1 MSWCECNDSCE
12 GYTLDVHQLEQFRH
26 SEERAEKWGLQRGE
40 KFTSCSTNLHYIAG
54 SELLP
59 KKCRKHVDSSGL
71 SQSSFGYHYGRPT
84 SGTQEGEK
92 HGTRKYR
99 KHVDSSGPSKLSS
112 GYHYGRP
119 TSGTQEGEKHGTRKY
134 RKHVDSSGPSK
145 LSSGYHYGRPTSGTQ
160 EGEKHGTRKYRKHVD
175 SSGPSKL
182 SSGYHYGRPTS
193 GTQEG
198 EKHGTRKY
206 RKHVDSSGPSKLSS
220 GYHYGRPTSGTQ
232 EGEKHGTRKY
242 RKHVDSSGPSK
253 LSSGYHYGRPTTGTQ
268 EGEKPVAVKGDCLV
282 FRADSPDP
290 YFWYDGGDCL
300 EDVFV
305 HWGDWYYGT
314 TCRSVGLPEEGFE
327 GCSQWNNQPVSNV
340 YLSNCDQRQPA
351 SAANATRQSTWATE
365 EQVHSTKRSQF
376 TKPPTIHSWPYY
388 GEYFEE
394 YEESCESCVIVENMP
409 RSRGRIALP
418 TKDVLTWIAREGAS
432 YVYTLEFKN
441 SSKCSVLSVSI

>member
-119 TSGTQEGEKHGTRKY
+119 TSGTQEGEK
-134 RKHVDSSGPSK
+134 
-145 LSSGYHYGRPTSGTQ
+145 
-160 EGEKHGTRKYRKHVD
+160 
-175 SSGPSKL
+175 
-182 SSGYHYGRPTS
+182 
-193 GTQEG
+193 
-198 EKHGTRKY
+198 
-206 RKHVDSSGPSKLSS
+206 
-220 GYHYGRPTSGTQ
+220 
-232 EGEKHGTRKY
+232 
-242 RKHVDSSGPSK
+242 
-253 LSSGYHYGRPTTGTQ
+253 
-268 EGEKPVAVKGDCLV
+268 PVAVKGDCLV

-351 SAANATRQSTWATE
+351 SAANAIRQSTWATE

-376 TKPPTIHSWPYY
+376 IPGAPRNFNPLIYTKPPTIHSWPYY

-394 YEESCESCVIVENMP
+394 YEESCGSCVIVENMP

-418 TKDVLTWIAREGAS
+418 TKDVLTWITREGSS

-441 SSKCSVLSVSI
+441 SSQFSVLSVSI